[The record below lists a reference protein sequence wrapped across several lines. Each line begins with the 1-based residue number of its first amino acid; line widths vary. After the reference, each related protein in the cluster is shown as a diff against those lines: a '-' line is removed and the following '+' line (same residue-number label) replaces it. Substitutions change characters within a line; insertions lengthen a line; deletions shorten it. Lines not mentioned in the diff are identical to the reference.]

1 MNLMSQE
8 QYHYVAVLQDA
19 QTAMY
24 LFEPFLIYSRY
35 IYLIHPIFPR
45 EQTNKRRVKEIVK
58 EFSLLCRGLQG
69 TTGYSADY

>member
-1 MNLMSQE
+1 MNLSLE
-8 QYHYVAVLQDA
+8 QYHYVAVLQDV

-24 LFEPFLIYSRY
+24 LFEPFSDLFRQ

-58 EFSLLCRGLQG
+58 EFSLLCRGMQG